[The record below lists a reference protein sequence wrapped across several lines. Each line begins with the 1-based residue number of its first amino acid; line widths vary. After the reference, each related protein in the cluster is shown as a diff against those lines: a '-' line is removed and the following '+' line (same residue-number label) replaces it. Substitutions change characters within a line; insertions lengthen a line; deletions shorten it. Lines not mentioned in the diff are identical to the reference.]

1 MNKNDLY
8 NNYLKGQ
15 FDEFELIKSLDSL
28 QQKQVKNDGVIYTP
42 TDIVDH
48 MIKIC
53 DPSLVSKIIE
63 PSCGHGVFIFSLIKF
78 ISEKYSI
85 GSYELKTWFV
95 DTVVAVDISLDTVND
110 LKLMLSLYFK
120 KHYDIDLNSDMF
132 TNIITAD
139 SLSLNF
145 EDNYFD
151 LAIGNPPYIRT
162 KNLDENYLLWLRDT
176 YKSCKKGNIDIYY
189 AFIEKYFNNSKEL
202 CFITPNSFINNVSG
216 KSLRHTLSN
225 NIESMIDFKEKLVFQ
240 DARTYTCILKTNK
253 NKQNDDILYGNDINE
268 NLQKVK
274 YDNIF
279 NDNGINLKNSSVV
292 LSGIATLCDAVYTA
306 KLMDDNKFYIT
317 YENEKFEIEKDIV
330 VPFLKLTKIKNSTLY
345 NFDYILFPYDNN
357 AKIIKEDDL
366 ISNYPLA
373 YKYLCSVRKR
383 LDMRDKGKVEKYE
396 TWYAYGRKQGIY
408 NIILNDVIIV
418 PQMIGKDCLPQLI
431 DLSHLTTLFGR
442 ILFTS
447 GFIIPY
453 TNDELHKSILSNN
466 FIDYAKS
473 NGKAWPGKDVPY
485 YSLTAKQ
492 IRNYKE

>member
-1 MNKNDLY
+1 MNKKDLY
-8 NNYLKGQ
+8 DSYLLGKI
-15 FDEFELIKSLDSL
+15 DEFELIKSLDSL

-42 TDIVDH
+42 TEIVDY
-48 MIKIC
+48 MIRIC
-53 DPSLVSKIIE
+53 NPTIVSKIIE

-78 ISEKYSI
+78 IAKKYSI
-85 GSYELKTWFV
+85 SGHELKTWF
-95 DTVVAVDISLDTVND
+95 TNNIVAVDISLETVND
-110 LKLMLSLYFK
+110 LKTMLSLYFK
-120 KHYDIDLNSDMF
+120 KHYHINLESELF
-132 TNIITAD
+132 TNIIHAD

-162 KNLDENYLLWLRDT
+162 KNIDEDYLKWLRNSF
-176 YKSCKKGNIDIYY
+176 KSCKKGNIDIYY
-189 AFIEKYFNNSKEL
+189 AFIEKYFNNAREL

-216 KSLRHTLSN
+216 KGLRTIISN
-225 NIESMIDFKEKLVFQ
+225 NIESMIDFREKLVFQ

-253 NKQNDDILYGNDINE
+253 NKQNDDILYSNDIT
-268 NLQKVK
+268 QTFKVFK

-279 NDNGINLKNSSVV
+279 NDNKVNSKNSTVV

-317 YENEKFEIEKDIV
+317 YENEQFEIEKDIV

-357 AKIIKEDDL
+357 AKIIKEEDL
-366 ISNYPLA
+366 MANYPLA
-373 YKYLCSVRKR
+373 YKYLCIVRKR
-383 LDMRDKGKVEKYE
+383 LDMRDKGKVDKYE
-396 TWYAYGRKQGIY
+396 SWYAYGRKQGIY
-408 NIILNDVIIV
+408 NITLGNVIIV

-431 DLSHLTTLFGR
+431 DVSNLTTSFGR
-442 ILFTS
+442 VLFTS

-453 TNDELHKSILSNN
+453 TNDELHNSILSNS
-466 FIDYAKS
+466 FIEYARS
-473 NGKAWPGKDVPY
+473 NGKAWPGKTLPY

-492 IRNYKE
+492 IRNYKD